1 MMREGVRCHVYP
13 NAQLKCEEKPCINS
27 ASVLEFEL
35 FPIRSKDGA
44 IPPSEHKRLK
54 KAFLAR
60 LMNIASSKLFTGME
74 NNKMVYCQG
83 LN

>member
-1 MMREGVRCHVYP
+1 MMCREIHCHVYP
-13 NAQLKCEEKPCINS
+13 NAQLKCEENPCINS
-27 ASVLEFEL
+27 ASFLEFEL

-44 IPPSEHKRLK
+44 IPSSEHKRLK

-60 LMNIASSKLFTGME
+60 LMNIAPSKLFTGME
-74 NNKMVYCQG
+74 TNKMVYCQG